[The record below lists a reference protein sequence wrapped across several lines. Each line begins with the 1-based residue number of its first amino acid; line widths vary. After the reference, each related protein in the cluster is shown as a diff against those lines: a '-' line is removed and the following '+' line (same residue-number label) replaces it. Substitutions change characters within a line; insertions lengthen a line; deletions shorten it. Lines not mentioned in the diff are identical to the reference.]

1 MALAAFFYFFPT
13 GWGTRQ
19 SWAHSD
25 FRHELVLDGLPVNDE
40 VKDTEGHVVKDKISD
55 ADLKQIF
62 PGGNPV
68 RTQTEEVNRVRGSV
82 DADRALEMLKTMART
97 GSERD
102 EVFEYQKLKQQG
114 EKAVPDKARKE
125 YEARKEYLENKFQDP
140 KAIVFDEV
148 DKAKNPG
155 ALRSAIAHVLFN
167 SYEKDD
173 KERRL
178 PIVVGLKEFS
188 LEVNQEADA
197 LVSMTARVRRGMQR
211 DLSAFEGQY
220 PQLIKDIQVL
230 NDKIEDSK
238 KQLEFQEQLRM
249 SHNSLV
255 MRRIQDVEALKK
267 AIFDARQATR
277 QAMET
282 LTKEQKLYFQAEAET
297 GQRAKE
303 NLDFEREIRKKEHAG
318 E

>member
-1 MALAAFFYFFPT
+1 MSILGKVLAVFNILMALAAFFYFFPT
-13 GWGTRQ
+13 DWGTRH

-40 VKDTEGHVVKDKISD
+40 VKDTEGHVLKDKISD

-68 RTQTEEVNRVRGSV
+68 RTQMEEIERVRRELQQKDPG
-82 DADRALEMLKTMART
+82 RLKEILSTTART
-97 GSERD
+97 GAERD
-102 EVFEYQKLKQQG
+102 EVLATPSDKIQPSDAIARIFE
-114 EKAVPDKARKE
+114 
-125 YEARKEYLENKFQDP
+125 
-140 KAIVFDEV
+140 EV
-148 DKAKNPG
+148 DKAKAPG
-155 ALRSAIAHVLFN
+155 ALRSAIAHLLFN
-167 SYEKDD
+167 YYEKDE

-230 NDKIEDSK
+230 ADKIEDSK

-282 LTKEQKLYFQAEAET
+282 LTKEQKLYHQAETEA